1 MNTINRRSFLKKYGA
16 VTAATLVVP
25 NIIPA
30 CVRGKNGH
38 VAPSDRINM
47 AFIGAGNQAGNDV
60 KEFLK
65 DKRVQ
70 VTTICDVN
78 KESSGYWSGKV
89 AGREFIKRLV
99 NESYSE
105 QYGKPYSGCKGVEDF
120 REIIQDKAIDAVE
133 VVTPD
138 HWHAIPVLMA
148 AVAGK
153 DIYCQKPL
161 SLTISEGRAMS
172 NAVKKHQVVF
182 QTGSQRRSSDSFRK
196 ICEIVR
202 NEKIGKLH
210 TVRVGLPKGTPDYGR
225 TGHLTEITQV
235 PKEFDYNMWLGP
247 APDAPYCPA
256 RTHVNYRWILDYSG
270 GQVTDWGGHFID
282 MAHWGMGTDNT
293 GPLKIQKAKADWAT
307 HPIWNTA
314 IEYYFEAIYAN
325 NVKLIVSSNESMG
338 VKFEGTEGS
347 IWQNGANPVSV
358 LGTKLGPNDIH
369 LYNSNA
375 SHYQNF
381 IDCVISREKTAAP
394 AEVGHRSISIA
405 HLGNIAMLLKQDLS
419 WNPEREEFINNSL
432 AQNMLKREMRE
443 PWGKLYREYEDF

>member
-1 MNTINRRSFLKKYGA
+1 MKETNRRSFLKTYGTI
-16 VTAATLVVP
+16 TAGALIIPT
-25 NIIPA
+25 IIPA
-30 CVRGKNGH
+30 CARDKNGH
-38 VAPSDRINM
+38 TAPSDRINM

-78 KESSGYWSGKV
+78 KESSGYWNGKV

-99 NESYSE
+99 NDSYTE
-105 QYGKPYSGCKGVEDF
+105 QYGKPYNGCIGVEDF
-120 REIIQDKAIDAVE
+120 RVVIQNKEIDAVE

-148 AVAGK
+148 AAAGK

-161 SLTISEGRAMS
+161 SLTIPEGRAMS
-172 NAVKKHQVVF
+172 NAQKKYNIVF
-182 QTGSQRRSSDSFRK
+182 QTGSQRRSSEAFRK
-196 ICEIVR
+196 ICELVR
-202 NEKIGKLH
+202 NGRLGELH
-210 TVRVGLPKGTPDYGR
+210 TVKVGLPKGTPDYGQ
-225 TGHLTEITQV
+225 TGNLTENM
-235 PKEFDYNMWLGP
+235 PAPEGFDYDTWLGP

-256 RTHVNYRWILDYSG
+256 RTHVNYRWNLDYSG
-270 GQVTDWGGHFID
+270 GQLTDWGGHFID
-282 MAHWGMGTDNT
+282 MAQWGMGTDHT
-293 GPLKIQKAKADWAT
+293 GPLKIVNANATWAK

-314 IEYYFEAIYAN
+314 IEFYFEAIYAN
-325 NVKLIVSSNESMG
+325 RVKLIVSTDEPMG
-338 VKFEGTEGS
+338 VKFEGSEGS
-347 IWQNGANPVSV
+347 IWQNGANPES
-358 LGTKLGPNDIH
+358 LLETKIGPNEIH

-419 WNPEREEFINNSL
+419 WNPEKEEFIDNQL
-432 AQNMLKREMRE
+432 AQNMLNREMRK
-443 PWGKLYREYEDF
+443 PWRELYQKYEV